1 MSETSNQGHE
11 SPLAEQLLCS
21 VGALLAL
28 VVVTLILLLIAS
40 RRDSEKAG
48 QLGAGAGYSPT
59 KYGENQS
66 SPRIGVR
73 P

>member
-1 MSETSNQGHE
+1 MSETSNRGHE

-40 RRDSEKAG
+40 RHDSEKTG
-48 QLGAGAGYSPT
+48 RLGAGAGYSAT

-66 SPRIGVR
+66 LSKVNVR